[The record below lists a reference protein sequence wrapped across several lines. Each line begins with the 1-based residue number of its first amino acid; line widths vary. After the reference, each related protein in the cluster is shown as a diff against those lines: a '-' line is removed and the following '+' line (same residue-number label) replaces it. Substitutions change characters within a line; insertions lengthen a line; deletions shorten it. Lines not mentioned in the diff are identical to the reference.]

1 MCRANEQ
8 YGIPT
13 PKALPA
19 FSAEEAESVAKS
31 FGRSYAIRQEVG
43 RPLSG
48 RFKEA
53 GSAKG

>member
-48 RFKEA
+48 RSQEA